1 MVCLNIFCNGLNMI
15 LELTHMT
22 GGRYKFGVICF
33 RLQTLDMI
41 VVAEDFSGHPC
52 QRRDAKV
59 TAGPY

>member
-33 RLQTLDMI
+33 MLQTLDMI
-41 VVAEDFSGHPC
+41 VVAGEAAAVLSWWDWE
-52 QRRDAKV
+52 
-59 TAGPY
+59 